1 MTRYL
6 IWELLLDIPFTSQ
19 PEISVNVR
27 ADGGFYARGCGGNT
41 FQFSGDERENG
52 WRQEAKVQ
60 RQYQAK
66 KTMKSSDG
74 GPRNQQWGEII
85 SELEFLFSYKLF

>member
-41 FQFSGDERENG
+41 F
-52 WRQEAKVQ
+52 
-60 RQYQAK
+60 
-66 KTMKSSDG
+66 
-74 GPRNQQWGEII
+74 
-85 SELEFLFSYKLF
+85 

>member
-19 PEISVNVR
+19 PESSVNVR

-41 FQFSGDERENG
+41 F
-52 WRQEAKVQ
+52 
-60 RQYQAK
+60 
-66 KTMKSSDG
+66 
-74 GPRNQQWGEII
+74 
-85 SELEFLFSYKLF
+85 